1 MATVI
6 ETRDEPVVVDERPR
20 RRPTGY
26 GYWVVLLML
35 IAAIGFYLFFA
46 IPEFTGIVGL

>member
-6 ETRDEPVVVDERPR
+6 ETRDETVVEEHPR
-20 RRPTGY
+20 RRPAGS

-35 IAAIGFYLFFA
+35 IAAIAFYLFFA
-46 IPEFTGIVGL
+46 IPEFTGIVAI

>member
-6 ETRDEPVVVDERPR
+6 ETRDETVVEERPHKTR
-20 RRPTGY
+20 AGS

-35 IAAIGFYLFFA
+35 LGAIGFYLFFA
-46 IPEFTGIVGL
+46 IPEFTGILGL

>member
-6 ETRDEPVVVDERPR
+6 ETRDETAVEAHPR
-20 RRPTGY
+20 RRPGS

-46 IPEFTGIVGL
+46 IPEFMGIVGS